1 MAQNVKEL
9 KLISLLK
16 SKVRLVFFKEEEEK
30 KSIGLR
36 TCKHSIFV
44 IMIIVLGGL
53 LCWSKRVACIVL

>member
-30 KSIGLR
+30 NQLAWANKDLCLIRLTLAEILR
-36 TCKHSIFV
+36 SN
-44 IMIIVLGGL
+44 G
-53 LCWSKRVACIVL
+53 S

>member
-30 KSIGLR
+30 NQLDFVLVSILY
-36 TCKHSIFV
+36 
-44 IMIIVLGGL
+44 L
-53 LCWSKRVACIVL
+53 